1 MGQPRVDFAFLGT
14 DFTQGAIHWVHIG
27 LASDAKATA
36 GIRTPDLQF
45 TKLPL

>member
-1 MGQPRVDFAFLGT
+1 MDIAFLGT
-14 DFTQGAIHWVHIG
+14 DFLWGAIHRVPIG